1 MDDLKS
7 VTLAYLRE
15 LARKHL
21 GPGHSKLNK
30 TELIAALA
38 ELVPA
43 LGKLAR
49 LARAR
54 SCPPAPRRRQG

>member
-7 VTLAYLRE
+7 VTVSYLRD

-21 GPGHSKLNK
+21 GPGHSKLSK

-38 ELVPA
+38 KFVPA
-43 LGKLAR
+43 LKKVA
-49 LARAR
+49 
-54 SCPPAPRRRQG
+54 